1 MRQLLKA
8 AAISILG
15 LSLLSGCGTNKKAA
29 NTSPSKQTEEQTEQ
43 TGEQKTPSGQQEQN
57 EKIRLLEQKL
67 SYTQNG
73 KTYEE
78 MAYLRTSENQSFSLY
93 VLEGWEFEAEEP
105 HADVLLKGDSFVR
118 ISLLHPEGGEM
129 DYEKTVE
136 EQAKAVSPDAVRQP
150 TDNLQGLLRD
160 AVWYKAYTNDTA
172 VNVIWIKGNVPMIVN
187 IQTPRD
193 QEVLEPIFAMLST
206 VEKTEVTKPNESL
219 DNPDE
224 PKSSSNKQ

>member
-1 MRQLLKA
+1 MRQLFKA

-15 LSLLSGCGTNKKAA
+15 LSLLSGCGTNEKTA
-29 NTSPSKQTEEQTEQ
+29 NTSPSKQTGEQTEQ
-43 TGEQKTPSGQQEQN
+43 TGEQKTPSGQQGQN
-57 EKIRLLEQKL
+57 EKIRLFERKL

-172 VNVIWIKGNVPMIVN
+172 VNVMWIKEPVPMIVA
-187 IQTPRD
+187 IHTPRD
-193 QEVLEPIFAMLST
+193 QEELEPIFAMLST
-206 VEKTEVTKPNESL
+206 LEKTEITKPSENSS
-219 DNPDE
+219 NPDE
-224 PKSSSNKQ
+224 STSSDTQ

>member
-1 MRQLLKA
+1 MKPLYKT

-15 LSLLSGCGTNKKAA
+15 LSLLSGCGTEQEATKTLPNKH
-29 NTSPSKQTEEQTEQ
+29 TEKQSNEQTQ
-43 TGEQKTPSGQQEQN
+43 GAPDDQQEQN
-57 EKIRLLEQKL
+57 KKIRLLEKKL
-67 SYTQNG
+67 TYTQNG

-78 MAYLRTSENQSFSLY
+78 MAYLKTSENQSFSLY

-105 HADVLLKGDSFVR
+105 NADVLLKDDSFVR

-129 DYEKTVE
+129 DYGKTVE
-136 EQAKAVSPDAVRQP
+136 EQAKAVSADAARQP
-150 TDNLQGLLRD
+150 TDNLQGLLHD

-193 QEVLEPIFAMLST
+193 QEVLEPIFLMLST
-206 VEKTEVTKPNESL
+206 VEKTEVTKPNESAS
-219 DNPDE
+219 NPDE
-224 PKSSSNKQ
+224 PTSSSDAQ